1 MKNKLL
7 VLGAMVCLI
16 AILAAGTLA
25 YFTTGAVVHNV
36 ITTVEID
43 ISIVESVPDGTPR
56 YDEEGKLEGYDITD
70 IMPDKTVTKDV
81 KIHNDTIEPAWIRVK
96 LLHTIKSE
104 DGETQPNTLNGVEMV
119 QYNVPEANASKWVK
133 DGDWYYY
140 TEPLA
145 GGADTASLIE
155 TVHFAAEMDNRYQDC
170 TIELSVEAEAVQ
182 SKNNPIPEGKD
193 VTDIPGW
200 PTT

>member
-36 ITTVEID
+36 ITTGEID

-96 LLHTIKSE
+96 LIHTIKSE

-119 QYNVPEANASKWVK
+119 QYNVPAANASKWVK
-133 DGDWYYY
+133 DGVWYYY

>member
-25 YFTTGAVVHNV
+25 YFTTNAVTHTV
-36 ITTVEID
+36 ITTGEID
-43 ISIVESVPDGTPR
+43 ISIVEKVPDGTPR
-56 YDEEGKLEGYDITD
+56 YDEEGKLLGYTIED

-96 LLHTIKSE
+96 LIHTIKNKAG
-104 DGETQPNTLNGVEMV
+104 DTQPNTLNGVEMV

>member
-36 ITTVEID
+36 ITTGEID

-170 TIELSVEAEAVQ
+170 TIELCAEAEAVQ
-182 SKNNPIPEGKD
+182 SKNNHIPEGKD

>member
-25 YFTTGAVVHNV
+25 YFTTNAVTHNV
-36 ITTVEID
+36 ITSGEID
-43 ISIVESVPDGTPR
+43 ISIVEKVPDGTPR
-56 YDEEGKLEGYDITD
+56 YDEEGKLLGYTIED

-96 LLHTIKSE
+96 LIHTIKNKAG
-104 DGETQPNTLNGVEMV
+104 DTLHNTVNGVEMV

-155 TVHFAAEMDNRYQDC
+155 TVYFAAEMNNDYQEC

-182 SKNNPIPEGKD
+182 SKNNPIPTGGD